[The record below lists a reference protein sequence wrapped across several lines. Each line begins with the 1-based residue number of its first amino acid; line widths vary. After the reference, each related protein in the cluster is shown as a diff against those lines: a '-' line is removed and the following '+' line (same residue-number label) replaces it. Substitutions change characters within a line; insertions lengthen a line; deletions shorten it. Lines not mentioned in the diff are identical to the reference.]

1 MAKNS
6 CAMIVWLWLLA
17 TPGNAS
23 NVNSRSKLQNNRE
36 ELPTS
41 SVAVMQQVSSPG
53 KPNRRLKKVRSFL
66 SFITYKP
73 PCHDNRL
80 QYCSVA
86 SFIPAKEKSSTIAK
100 SHCVH
105 RPHYFCAT
113 QCCTYYV
120 PKAEQFT
127 IG

>member
-1 MAKNS
+1 MAKKS
-6 CAMIVWLWLLA
+6 YAVIVWLWLLA

-23 NVNSRSKLQNNRE
+23 NVNSRSKLQNDRE

-41 SVAVMQQVSSPG
+41 SVAVIQVSSPG

-86 SFIPAKEKSSTIAK
+86 SFIP
-100 SHCVH
+100 
-105 RPHYFCAT
+105 F
-113 QCCTYYV
+113 
-120 PKAEQFT
+120 
-127 IG
+127 